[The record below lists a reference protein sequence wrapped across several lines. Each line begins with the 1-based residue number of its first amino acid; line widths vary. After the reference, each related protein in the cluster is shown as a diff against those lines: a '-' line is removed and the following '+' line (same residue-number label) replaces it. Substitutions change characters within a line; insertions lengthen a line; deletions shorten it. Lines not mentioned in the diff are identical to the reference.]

1 MAKKL
6 LSEAQVRRFAKLAN
20 LSPVNE
26 MYDKRNDEEV
36 MEEEV
41 VQEEDA
47 AEEMAVDAADAGMDE
62 LPAPEEE
69 ELEMEAGDSDLE
81 LSQDMVDAIAAA
93 LPALQMIA
101 DASGD
106 EEEMEM
112 DAEEEPEMEM
122 AAEEEPEA
130 EMEDEVMEALDGVE
144 YIPEQ
149 KEIVEEVARRVAK
162 RILKA
167 KQAEKLMN
175 EALGKK

>member
-101 DASGD
+101 DASGG

-112 DAEEEPEMEM
+112 AAEEPEMEM